1 MEPGKWALEEALAAI
16 ESETRHLVHAE
27 ARSTPTAETDVDIA
41 PLVHKVGATSIA
53 EIEKLIGELQEA
65 RDFLQSEGER
75 VRRETERY
83 TNLTQT
89 ASASVKII
97 SDTVAGWRGAPVTW
111 RIPQPGRCRSIR
123 SGRTRT
129 GICARWNTNIM
140 YQWIKKVPIATMPSE
155 LRAKSVRW
163 KNRAASLVTFPT
175 SGFAAPMQAHAC
187 SLAAISWERS
197 RGPARC

>member
-27 ARSTPTAETDVDIA
+27 ARPTPTAETDMDIA
-41 PLVHKVGATSIA
+41 PLVHEVGATSIV

-123 SGRTRT
+123 SDRTRT
-129 GICARWNTNIM
+129 GICGR
-140 YQWIKKVPIATMPSE
+140 Q
-155 LRAKSVRW
+155 
-163 KNRAASLVTFPT
+163 
-175 SGFAAPMQAHAC
+175 
-187 SLAAISWERS
+187 
-197 RGPARC
+197 RGGDGRDRTRQRH

>member
-1 MEPGKWALEEALAAI
+1 
-16 ESETRHLVHAE
+16 
-27 ARSTPTAETDVDIA
+27 VDIA

-97 SDTVAGWRGAPVTW
+97 SDTVAGWREAGHPLRNQPRSGEMEVTPYPTEDVTGSL
-111 RIPQPGRCRSIR
+111 RVPDQELPQPQAQIR
-123 SGRTRT
+123 ARTR
-129 GICARWNTNIM
+129 G
-140 YQWIKKVPIATMPSE
+140 KE
-155 LRAKSVRW
+155 
-163 KNRAASLVTFPT
+163 SLK
-175 SGFAAPMQAHAC
+175 
-187 SLAAISWERS
+187 
-197 RGPARC
+197 

>member
-111 RIPQPGRCRSIR
+111 RIPQPVVAVQFDQVERVLEYAVVSAVVMDEIERGNAIDMVLSR
-123 SGRTRT
+123 
-129 GICARWNTNIM
+129 
-140 YQWIKKVPIATMPSE
+140 
-155 LRAKSVRW
+155 
-163 KNRAASLVTFPT
+163 LVV
-175 SGFAAPMQAHAC
+175 
-187 SLAAISWERS
+187 
-197 RGPARC
+197 

>member
-27 ARSTPTAETDVDIA
+27 ARPTPTAETDMDIA

-97 SDTVAGWRGAPVTW
+97 SDTVAGWREAGHPL
-111 RIPQPGRCRSIR
+111 RNQPR
-123 SGRTRT
+123 SGEMEVTPSPAEDVT
-129 GICARWNTNIM
+129 G
-140 YQWIKKVPIATMPSE
+140 S
-155 LRAKSVRW
+155 LRAPDQQSPQSQGQIR
-163 KNRAASLVTFPT
+163 
-175 SGFAAPMQAHAC
+175 G
-187 SLAAISWERS
+187 RS
-197 RGPARC
+197 RGKEPLK

>member
-1 MEPGKWALEEALAAI
+1 MEPGRSALEEALAAI

-27 ARSTPTAETDVDIA
+27 VRSTPMAESDVDIA

-75 VRRETERY
+75 VRREMERY

-97 SDTVAGWRGAPVTW
+97 SDTVAGWREAGHPLPNQSRSSQFEVTPCPAEDNAGSAVEDW
-111 RIPQPGRCRSIR
+111 
-123 SGRTRT
+123 
-129 GICARWNTNIM
+129 AR
-140 YQWIKKVPIATMPSE
+140 
-155 LRAKSVRW
+155 
-163 KNRAASLVTFPT
+163 
-175 SGFAAPMQAHAC
+175 
-187 SLAAISWERS
+187 
-197 RGPARC
+197 